1 MTAIA
6 LANPERVAAEVQAR
20 AFAPPPPIDYER
32 FAVEHIVFSKSDSP
46 DFPGPYNPDLFP
58 FFTEILHAL
67 GPDDPCDTVSLKK
80 SAQVGGTVVANIF
93 VLGSLVMD
101 TGDVMYIHPTEDNA
115 RRWSKMKL
123 RRMMEETA
131 IVREVFP
138 RNTRDAADS
147 VLYKE
152 RRDGRSALLV
162 SGANSPSSLS
172 QVTVPRQVQDDL
184 SKWVVNDGGDP
195 EAQADSRSWAVEF
208 SKKFKIGTPLIVPG
222 CRISKNFEDG
232 SQEHFEV
239 PCPHCGHRQVL
250 EWENLKEN
258 IEAGH
263 VEDAHFSC
271 VACGCA
277 IEDHQRRAIV
287 RRGAWVARNPKAKR
301 RHRSFHIWSAY
312 SPLQTLRRIAYAW
325 LKARGDQS
333 SEQTFLN
340 DVIGLEFITHGEAP
354 PWEDVKARAEASGH
368 RLGTIP
374 LGGLVLTMGMDVQGD
389 RIEWQVLAHTR
400 NRSCFVVDVGVID
413 GFIGD
418 DATCTQIDAL
428 IKRKWRNVFGREIGL
443 DRVAIDGNAY
453 TDDVLEWA
461 RRHPASIVMMVRG
474 VPKDSAPKLAAVKRE
489 RSRTGKIRKYGGR
502 FYNVGTSAFKL
513 RIYHNLLKEDP
524 LDVGHIGHP
533 KGLPDDY
540 FQQLT
545 SERRKE
551 VRRRTGAI
559 DYEWVKDPS
568 LRNEALDTFVY
579 ALAAAY
585 RLLGPDAP
593 ESVWDRYEAERE
605 AHQAAAQLDLEDIFA
620 LGPSPPPPVPPVPP
634 VAMASERAERRN
646 KWKNR

>member
-1 MTAIA
+1 MSAIA
-6 LANPERVAAEVQAR
+6 LANPDRIAAEVKAR

-32 FAVEHIVFSKSDSP
+32 FAVDHIVFSKSDSP

-58 FFTEILHAL
+58 FFTEILRAL

-93 VLGSLVMD
+93 TLGSLVMD

-123 RRMMEETA
+123 RRMMEETD
-131 IVREVFP
+131 IVRAAFP

-152 RRDGRSALLV
+152 RRDGRSALLI

-208 SKKFKIGTPLIVPG
+208 SKKFKIGTPLIMPG

-232 SQEHFEV
+232 SQEYLEV
-239 PCPHCGHRQVL
+239 PCPHCGHYQAL
-250 EWENLKEN
+250 EWENLKTN

-263 VEDAHFSC
+263 VEDAHFTC
-271 VACGCA
+271 LECGCA
-277 IEDHQRRAIV
+277 IEDHHRRAIV
-287 RRGAWVARNPKAKR
+287 RQGRWVARNAKARR
-301 RHRSFHIWSAY
+301 RHRSFHLWSAY

-340 DVIGLEFITHGEAP
+340 DVAGLEFITHGEAP
-354 PWEDVKARAEASGH
+354 PWEEIKARAEHQGY
-368 RLGTIP
+368 RIGTIP
-374 LGGLVLTMGMDVQGD
+374 LGGLVTTMGIDVQGD
-389 RIEWQVLAHTR
+389 RIEWQAIAHTR
-400 NRSCFVVDVGVID
+400 NRGCFVIEVGVID
-413 GFIGD
+413 GHIAD
-418 DATCTQIDAL
+418 DAARNHLDSL
-428 IKRKWRNVFGREIGL
+428 LKRRWRNAAGREIGL

-461 RRHPASIVMMVRG
+461 RRHPSSLVMMVRG
-474 VPKDSAPKLAAVKRE
+474 VPKDSAPKLAVVKRE
-489 RSRTGKIRKYGGR
+489 RSKSGKIRKYGGR
-502 FYNVGTSAFKL
+502 FYNVGTSSFKL
-513 RIYHNLLKEDP
+513 RIYHNLAKADP
-524 LDVGHIGHP
+524 LDVGYIGHP
-533 KGLPDDY
+533 AGLPDDY
-540 FQQLT
+540 YRQLT
-545 SERRKE
+545 SERRRE
-551 VRRRTGAI
+551 IRRRTGAI
-559 DYEWVKDPS
+559 DYEWVPDPKV
-568 LRNEALDTFVY
+568 RNEALDTFVY
-579 ALAAAY
+579 AMAAAY

-593 ESVWDRYEAERE
+593 DTVWDRYEAERE
-605 AHQAAAQLDLEDIFA
+605 TPLAAAQLDLEDMMSA
-620 LGPSPPPPVPPVPP
+620 PAAPLPAPRPATSQSREDRK
-634 VAMASERAERRN
+634 A
-646 KWKNR
+646 KWKNRT